1 MDARRDEDHRLALSK
16 NLLALAGVRG
26 AVPEI
31 QPPRELP
38 VPLEVLD
45 RVGVADEHADEWV
58 AVRGGAQLLHPH
70 PIRRG
75 RRELHVLDELVPAR
89 QLVVGAD
96 LEPDKLVG
104 RLQRA
109 GRVESFVGGGQ
120 ARGRGEHEQPPQSI
134 RNGPVANGH

>member
-1 MDARRDEDHRLALSK
+1 MNGLPSVEGPSSCTRTRSDA
-16 NLLALAGVRG
+16 
-26 AVPEI
+26 
-31 QPPRELP
+31 
-38 VPLEVLD
+38 
-45 RVGVADEHADEWV
+45 
-58 AVRGGAQLLHPH
+58 
-70 PIRRG
+70 G
-75 RRELHVLDELVPAR
+75 RRELHVLDEFVPAR

-96 LEPDKLVG
+96 LEPDKLVR